1 MAARHP
7 KENPMSNFESLIL
20 SELGQI
26 NHKVEES
33 LEIGRENN
41 REIKILRTELGLE
54 GAHGR
59 IPSLEAELKRLN
71 TRLEKQELRVEAIE
85 VEAIE
90 SRAQHRLIATV
101 IGILSGGLGAAVFSA
116 VIHYFGAK

>member
-1 MAARHP
+1 MASRHP
-7 KENPMSNFESLIL
+7 KEGPLSNFESLIL
-20 SELGQI
+20 TELGQI

-59 IPSLEAELKRLN
+59 IPSLEAELQRLN
-71 TRLEKQELRVEAIE
+71 ARVEKQDIRVDATE
-85 VEAIE
+85 VAAIE
-90 SRAQHRLIATV
+90 SRAKHRVIATV
-101 IGILSGGLGAAVFSA
+101 IGVLSGGLGAAVFSA
-116 VIHYFGAK
+116 IIRYFGAN